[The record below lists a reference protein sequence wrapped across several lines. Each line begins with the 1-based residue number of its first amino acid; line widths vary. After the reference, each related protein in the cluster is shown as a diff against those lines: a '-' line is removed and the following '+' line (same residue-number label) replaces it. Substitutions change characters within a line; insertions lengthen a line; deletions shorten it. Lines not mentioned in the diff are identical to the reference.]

1 MEAEMGNTPNAPR
14 SLILSTYLYQALLSL
29 YPPDFRRAYGSPM
42 LQVFR
47 DCARRALRESGASGL
62 IYLCGRMM
70 LDTVQ
75 TALEE
80 HAQRGV
86 EMTKEKFIKLSGWAL
101 MLGGVA
107 VMLGWLAGT
116 RPEYNRFNAAS
127 LQIDRYANAV
137 EFPLIIMGLLLL
149 SVGFIGL
156 LARYGRSASS
166 FGRACLWLGAFTG
179 LVSTVGAVGLGITD
193 SGPWWS
199 MFFLGMV
206 FQYLGLALFGISN
219 LRQPALPRWNGLPLL
234 AGIWVPLFAIVSLII
249 EQVRGGWVEMPELF
263 FISMWLLSLAG
274 LAGLGYLLQE
284 APSPKGVA
292 AAT

>member
-1 MEAEMGNTPNAPR
+1 MEKPPNAPR
-14 SLILSTYLYQALLSL
+14 SLILSTRLYQALLAL
-29 YPPDFRRAYGSPM
+29 YPSEFRRDYGAPM

-47 DCARRALRESGASGL
+47 NCAQRALSEHGTAALVSL
-62 IYLCGRMM
+62 WGRMM

-80 HAQRGV
+80 HTQRGV
-86 EMTKEKFIKLSGWAL
+86 DMSKVKFIKLSGWAL
-101 MLGGVA
+101 MLGGLV

-156 LARYGRSASS
+156 LLRYGNSASG
-166 FGRACLWLGAFTG
+166 FGRACLWMGTLSG
-179 LVSTVGAVGLGITD
+179 LVSATGAIGLGISD
-193 SGPWWS
+193 SNPWWS
-199 MFFLGMV
+199 MFFFGMT
-206 FQYLGLALFGISN
+206 FQYLGLALFGIAN
-219 LRQPALPRWNGLPLL
+219 LKQPALPRWNGLPLL
-234 AGIWVPLFAIVSLII
+234 AGIWVPLFAIASII
-249 EQVRGGWVEMPELF
+249 AEQIIGGWVELPDLF
-263 FISMWLLSLAG
+263 FISLWLLSLAG
-274 LAGLGYLLQE
+274 LAGLGYLLQAE
-284 APSPKGVA
+284 PSSQEMA